1 LLQSQSGLS
10 IRLHVGAE
18 NWPLPILLVNR
29 YNTWYFDT
37 AAGKEEILLR
47 RIGRI
52 EIATMRICHELV
64 NAQREYFAESPD
76 GEVKQYAQIFVSD
89 EGKHNGLYWQ
99 TKGGESESP
108 IGPHLAYAGGDTY
121 SADSNSEAKPFYGY
135 YFQILTK
142 QGEHAAG
149 GAQNY
154 IVDGKMTRGFAFLA
168 YPVEYAISG
177 VMSFIIDQEGIVY
190 QKDLGP
196 NTSNL
201 AKTLGVYDP
210 DRTWERVE

>member
-1 LLQSQSGLS
+1 
-10 IRLHVGAE
+10 
-18 NWPLPILLVNR
+18 
-29 YNTWYFDT
+29 
-37 AAGKEEILLR
+37 
-47 RIGRI
+47 
-52 EIATMRICHELV
+52 
-64 NAQREYFAESPD
+64 
-76 GEVKQYAQIFVSD
+76 
-89 EGKHNGLYWQ
+89 LYWQ

-108 IGPHLAYAGGDTY
+108 IGPHLAYAGGDTQ
-121 SADSNSEAKPFYGY
+121 AAGANSGAKPFYGY

-154 IVDGKMTRGFAFLA
+154 IVDGKMNRGFAFLA